1 MNVSTSA
8 LGVRRRKVTTQNIDD
23 EENSAVLKLGPEFQ
37 LNQITN
43 DGEEQ
48 QLIALNLSEARLLIR
63 AALKERKH
71 NKNKNKTRKKGGNNN
86 NSSSISNSGGN
97 KNRLNGNHNTNVG
110 DINGGNGDSN
120 IDGNNISNNN
130 DKDINGDRQNKGN
143 NDDNDDDDDDDDDD
157 EDEDDEDMKEDE
169 ISNMELAGPNSNKI
183 VHKTLNFL
191 TNFARFKNRSSCE
204 TVEKL
209 LNDFSEHCNEP
220 LHPFELA
227 QLGTLECEDPEE
239 AKSLIPSL
247 QNKVSDVQLQTLL
260 TELRKYQ
267 TLS

>member
-8 LGVRRRKVTTQNIDD
+8 LGVRRRKVATQNIDD

-37 LNQITN
+37 LDQITN
-43 DGEEQ
+43 QGEKQ
-48 QLIALNLSEARLLIR
+48 KLIALNVSEARLLIR
-63 AALKERKH
+63 AALKERKKSN
-71 NKNKNKTRKKGGNNN
+71 NKKKSVNRNGGIDAMDEDSHHNNN
-86 NSSSISNSGGN
+86 
-97 KNRLNGNHNTNVG
+97 H
-110 DINGGNGDSN
+110 
-120 IDGNNISNNN
+120 NNN
-130 DKDINGDRQNKGN
+130 HHQDGMDR
-143 NDDNDDDDDDDDDD
+143 DVDEED
-157 EDEDDEDMKEDE
+157 EDEIDEKEDE
-169 ISNMELAGPNSNKI
+169 ISNIELAGPNSNEV
-183 VHKTLNFL
+183 VHKTLNYL
-191 TNFARFKNRSSCE
+191 TNFSRFKNTSSVE

-227 QLGTLECEDPEE
+227 QLGTLECEDSEE

-247 QNKVSDVQLQTLL
+247 TNKVSDVQLQTLL

>member
-8 LGVRRRKVTTQNIDD
+8 LGVRRRKVATQNIDD

-37 LNQITN
+37 LDQITN
-43 DGEEQ
+43 QGEKQ
-48 QLIALNLSEARLLIR
+48 KLIALNVSEARLLIR
-63 AALKERKH
+63 AALKERKKSN
-71 NKNKNKTRKKGGNNN
+71 NKKNSVNRNGGIDAMDEDSHHNNN
-86 NSSSISNSGGN
+86 NHN
-97 KNRLNGNHNTNVG
+97 NHHHQ
-110 DINGGNGDSN
+110 
-120 IDGNNISNNN
+120 DGM
-130 DKDINGDRQNKGN
+130 DR
-143 NDDNDDDDDDDDDD
+143 DVDEED
-157 EDEDDEDMKEDE
+157 EDEIDEKEDE
-169 ISNMELAGPNSNKI
+169 ISNIELAGPNSNEV
-183 VHKTLNFL
+183 VHKTLNYL
-191 TNFARFKNRSSCE
+191 TNFSRFKNTSSVE

-227 QLGTLECEDPEE
+227 QLGTLECEDSEE

-247 QNKVSDVQLQTLL
+247 TNKVSDVQLQTLL

>member
-71 NKNKNKTRKKGGNNN
+71 NKNKNKTRKKGGND
-86 NSSSISNSGGN
+86 NSSNSGN

-143 NDDNDDDDDDDDDD
+143 NDDNDDDDDDDD
-157 EDEDDEDMKEDE
+157 EDMKEDE
-169 ISNMELAGPNSNKI
+169 ISNMELAGPNSNEI

>member
-8 LGVRRRKVTTQNIDD
+8 LGVRRRKVATQNIDD

-37 LNQITN
+37 LDQITN
-43 DGEEQ
+43 QGEKQ
-48 QLIALNLSEARLLIR
+48 KLIALNVSEARLLIR
-63 AALKERKH
+63 AALKERKKSN
-71 NKNKNKTRKKGGNNN
+71 NKKNSVNRNGGIDAMDEDSHHHYNNN
-86 NSSSISNSGGN
+86 N
-97 KNRLNGNHNTNVG
+97 
-110 DINGGNGDSN
+110 
-120 IDGNNISNNN
+120 NNN
-130 DKDINGDRQNKGN
+130 QDGMDR
-143 NDDNDDDDDDDDDD
+143 DVDEED
-157 EDEDDEDMKEDE
+157 EDEIDEKEDE
-169 ISNMELAGPNSNKI
+169 ISNIELAGPNSNEV
-183 VHKTLNFL
+183 VHKTLNYL
-191 TNFARFKNRSSCE
+191 TNFSRFKNTSSVE

-227 QLGTLECEDPEE
+227 QLGTLECEDSEE

-247 QNKVSDVQLQTLL
+247 TNKVSDVQLQTLL

>member
-8 LGVRRRKVTTQNIDD
+8 LGVRRRKVATQNIDD

-37 LNQITN
+37 LDQITN
-43 DGEEQ
+43 QGEKQ
-48 QLIALNLSEARLLIR
+48 KLIALNVSEARLLIR
-63 AALKERKH
+63 AALKERKKSN
-71 NKNKNKTRKKGGNNN
+71 NKKKSVNRNGGIDAMDEDSHHNNN
-86 NSSSISNSGGN
+86 HN
-97 KNRLNGNHNTNVG
+97 NHHHQ
-110 DINGGNGDSN
+110 
-120 IDGNNISNNN
+120 DGM
-130 DKDINGDRQNKGN
+130 DR
-143 NDDNDDDDDDDDDD
+143 DVDEED
-157 EDEDDEDMKEDE
+157 EDEIDEKEDE
-169 ISNMELAGPNSNKI
+169 ISNIELAGPNSNEV
-183 VHKTLNFL
+183 VHKTLNYL
-191 TNFARFKNRSSCE
+191 NNFSRFKNTSSVE

-227 QLGTLECEDPEE
+227 QLGTLECEDSEE

-247 QNKVSDVQLQTLL
+247 TNKVSDVQLQTLL

>member
-8 LGVRRRKVTTQNIDD
+8 LGVRRRKPATQNIDD
-23 EENSAVLKLGPEFQ
+23 EENASILKLGPEFQ

-43 DGEEQ
+43 SGDSE

-63 AALKERKH
+63 AALKERN
-71 NKNKNKTRKKGGNNN
+71 NKNGGQP
-86 NSSSISNSGGN
+86 
-97 KNRLNGNHNTNVG
+97 
-110 DINGGNGDSN
+110 GDSDV
-120 IDGNNISNNN
+120 DGANGKSNGE
-130 DKDINGDRQNKGN
+130 GDG
-143 NDDNDDDDDDDDDD
+143 
-157 EDEDDEDMKEDE
+157 EEKEDE
-169 ISNMELAGPNSNKI
+169 ISNMTLAGPNSNEI
-183 VHKTLNFL
+183 MHKTLNYL
-191 TNFARFKNRSSCE
+191 SNFARFKNPSSTE

-209 LNDFSEHCNEP
+209 LNDFSASASEP

-227 QLGTLECEDPEE
+227 QLGTLECEDAEE

-247 QNKVSDVQLQTLL
+247 TNKVSDVSLQTLL